1 MNEMEK
7 EASSGFEKEG
17 TQTGKG
23 KLYEF
28 FTPQVISDKMVA
40 LAQHY
45 GFSGG
50 NVLEPSA
57 GNGRLLK
64 HLKNSKITAFEI
76 NQSNFLDLKA
86 NFPQAELYNFNFERA
101 FLKEPRFNTL
111 LNKTGTKTWLKGAP
125 FDLVLANPPYGEFS
139 GLYKSYFNFKG
150 QFEHFFI
157 LQTLHLLKSGGIGV
171 YLVPSSFLR
180 NGISYN
186 SIKKSIFAISNLVDA
201 YRLPV
206 NVFKDTQIGT
216 DIIVLI
222 KK

>member
-1 MNEMEK
+1 MAK
-7 EASSGFEKEG
+7 KTFETEG
-17 TQTGKG
+17 SQTGKG

-28 FTPQVISDKMVA
+28 FTPQLIGDKMFA

-45 GFSGG
+45 GFKGG
-50 NVLEPSA
+50 KVLEPAA

-64 HLKNSKITAFEI
+64 HIKDSKITAFEI
-76 NQSNFLDLKA
+76 NPDNFQILQE
-86 NFPQAELYNFNFERA
+86 NFPGAELHNFQFEKA
-101 FLKEPRFNTL
+101 FLKEPRYNTL
-111 LNKTGTKTWLKGAP
+111 LSKDSTKSWLGND

-139 GLYKSYFNFKG
+139 GLYKSYFKFKG

-157 LQTLHLLKSGGIGV
+157 LQSLYLLKPGGIGV
-171 YLVPSSFLR
+171 YLVPSSFMR

-186 SIKKSIFAISNLVDA
+186 SIKKSIFAIAKLADA
-201 YRLPV
+201 YRLPA
-206 NVFKDTQIGT
+206 NIFKDTQIGT